1 MQRLLDE
8 SNMCY
13 DKKLLESLKES
24 DNYIVI
30 MLDDEHLVSFVTR
43 DIMVDSNLLEYFIDF
58 KDHRGM
64 EKNLLSLLDTD
75 MIKLLG

>member
-1 MQRLLDE
+1 
-8 SNMCY
+8 MCY
-13 DKKLLESLKES
+13 DKKLLDSLKES

-30 MLDDEHLVSFVTR
+30 MLDNEHLVSFVTR
-43 DIMVDSNLLEYFIDF
+43 DIMADSNLLEYFIDF